1 MGNASNHRTKN
12 CTQIPRPCIDVRDVN
27 KLTKRDAFPL
37 PRIDDILTM
46 MESKSKY
53 FSTLDLFSG
62 YNQIKMTPRA
72 KERCSIVTE
81 HGQFSYNRMTFGLAD
96 AQVTFQRAISETL
109 APLIGIAVY
118 VYVDDICI
126 FTATFEDHMKVLR
139 QVLFLLR
146 ENGFFLKAKKYIIAT
161 QEVIVLGY

>member
-1 MGNASNHRTKN
+1 MILEKQFLTKPYTN
-12 CTQIPRPCIDVRDVN
+12 TSTLKYTEMAGDYSDLEQKISDHIFGEKGKEEWEWWKNQLDEMEEAGIIERSQSPWGMPVTIVPKTVPDGTQIPRPCIDARDVN

-46 MESKSKY
+46 MESKPKY

-81 HGQFSYNRMTFGLAD
+81 HGQFSYN
-96 AQVTFQRAISETL
+96 
-109 APLIGIAVY
+109 
-118 VYVDDICI
+118 
-126 FTATFEDHMKVLR
+126 
-139 QVLFLLR
+139 
-146 ENGFFLKAKKYIIAT
+146 
-161 QEVIVLGY
+161 